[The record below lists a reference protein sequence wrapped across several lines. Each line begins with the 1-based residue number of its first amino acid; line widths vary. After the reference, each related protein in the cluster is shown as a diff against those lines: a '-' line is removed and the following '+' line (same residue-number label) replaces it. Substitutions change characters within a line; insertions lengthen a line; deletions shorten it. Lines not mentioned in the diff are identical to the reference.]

1 MTLLLDLSDL
11 EREVGGEVDFR
22 ITGGLP
28 EDADVN
34 GARFGPVTVKGRAL
48 WTGRTVLVRAVA
60 STEAVLTCSRCLG
73 EFRTGLSAEFVQEY
87 RPEAETC
94 PSGGGGDLRQHPQR
108 QGCRPEE
115 DASSAGHG
123 EVRGDGGEVPEEPL
137 PFVGQV
143 IDLTAPAWGALVLEL
158 PMKPVC
164 SERCR
169 GLCPVCGT
177 DLNRE
182 SCTCRVEEV
191 DPRLSPLKKLLEKA
205 KERSD

>member
-1 MTLLLDLSDL
+1 MTLLLDLSGL

-22 ITGGLP
+22 ITGVLP
-28 EDADVN
+28 DDARLD

-48 WTGRTVLVRAVA
+48 WTGQTVLVRGVV
-60 STEAVLTCSRCLG
+60 STEAVLTCSRCLD

-87 RPEAETC
+87 RPETEAG
-94 PSGGGGDLRQHPQR
+94 PSGVGEELRQHPQG
-108 QGCRPEE
+108 QGCRSEE
-115 DASSAGHG
+115 DASSAGQGGVRADG
-123 EVRGDGGEVPEEPL
+123 EEVPEEPL
-137 PFVGQV
+137 PFVGQT

-182 SCTCRVEEV
+182 TCTCRVEEV
-191 DPRLSPLKKLLEKA
+191 DPRLSPLKRLLEKA